1 MASEMREM
9 TIAEVLNLPLR
20 ALTPCG
26 GSTML
31 DSWRKGG
38 R

>member
-1 MASEMREM
+1 MDSEMREM
-9 TIAEVLNLPLR
+9 TIAAELILPLQ